1 MSDRKKRVLS
11 LLLCIML
18 VFTFVSGSTVQS
30 DAAAAAIFIEAP
42 AIFGAFMAA
51 FGYSNMTAEEVE
63 IAFNKVPIVQQ
74 AIFNTAMAASILR
87 SGGMA
92 EIDLKKT
99 STATELSDFYD
110 WYIENLDSGFSYT
123 VASGTAGHQ
132 QWPDGLPESP
142 FLTSEYPYQVIIPWE
157 STYKLYA
164 SVNPFYYSG
173 GKLYSGCTRPY
184 YKLISNA
191 WVDPY
196 YVNATYGLEYAPV
209 QTNNNIMTANGE
221 SVVYAKSTT
230 DGEVVDLAP
239 LPNLTMTK
247 NPDSEAAKNAT
258 FAVPVVPNAGT
269 ANDVPVNNT
278 AENPVTLEQ
287 VLNGIGGLANFLLA
301 GGKITLADGTVV
313 EGSVSTAI
321 NTAEGAWEES
331 YPSST
336 AEPWTFD
343 IPILGDILKL
353 LVRLYNAIIA
363 QAGFSLDGILD
374 NALAQMT
381 ERIGLDAFQRSFDAF
396 DNMQTGY
403 GQAPKIYINLHDLTE
418 TAQNVG
424 SFGNGF
430 ADADTLLIDFAKLE
444 EIEFMNMTL
453 IELIRAMMSL
463 AMVSITIF
471 YVHRK
476 IEPSTI
482 I

>member
-1 MSDRKKRVLS
+1 MTDRKKRVLS

-92 EIDLKKT
+92 EVDLKD
-99 STATELSDFYD
+99 SATATELSDFYD
-110 WYIENLDSGFSYT
+110 WYIANLDNGFSYT
-123 VASGTAGHQ
+123 KSSGTAGHQ
-132 QWPDGLPESP
+132 QWNEGTPESSIM
-142 FLTSEYPYQVIIPWE
+142 TADYPYQIIVDYDGQ
-157 STYKLYA
+157 SLLVV
-164 SVNPFYYSG
+164 SVNPFYKSG
-173 GKLYSGCTRPY
+173 SKYYTGCSKPC
-184 YKLISNA
+184 
-191 WVDPY
+191 
-196 YVNATYGLEYAPV
+196 YVIVNGVWSYASTQNATYGIPYSAL
-209 QTNNNIMTANGE
+209 QSNHNIMTPDGTGLCF
-221 SVVYAKSTT
+221 AKTT
-230 DGEVVDLAP
+230 VEGMEIEITP
-239 LPNLTMTK
+239 IPSLTMAE

-258 FAVPVVPNAGT
+258 FAVPVAPDAGISDGVPA
-269 ANDVPVNNT
+269 DNT

-287 VLNGIGGLANFLLA
+287 VINALGGIGLFLAG

-313 EGSVSTAI
+313 EGNVATAV
-321 NTAEGAWEES
+321 NTGEGAWEES

-343 IPILGDILKL
+343 IPILGDILKI

-430 ADADTLLIDFAKLE
+430 ADADSLLIDFEKLE
-444 EIEFMNMTL
+444 EIEFMGMTL